1 MQVSTLNITE
11 FKPIELQEME
21 KASFMN
27 RTDEKF
33 WFHSKHL
40 PGIIQ
45 SIYNDYYI
53 LSIKGQNKFPYA
65 TTYYDTADDEMYIMH
80 HNGKL
85 KRIKIRKREYVF
97 SGLTFLE
104 IKEKNNKGKTLKR
117 RIERSVPKSNGFTA
131 KESELINTTTA
142 FDTSS
147 LKSTLKNS
155 FTRITLVNKNFTERC
170 TIDYDLTFKANKTTR
185 PLDSIAII
193 EIKSDKFNK
202 ESPLKKCL
210 NDLRI
215 RSSGFS
221 KYCIGRVLTDPD
233 IKNNTFKKKLR
244 RIEKEINESLLS

>member
-40 PGIIQ
+40 PEIIQ
-45 SIYNDYYI
+45 SVYNDYYI
-53 LSIKGQNKFPYA
+53 LSIEGQNKFPYA

-97 SGLTFLE
+97 SGLSFLE

-117 RIERSVPKSNGFTA
+117 RIERSVPNSNGFTIR
-131 KESELINTTTA
+131 ESELINATTP

-155 FTRITLVNKNFTERC
+155 FTRITLVNKNFSERC
-170 TIDYDLTFKANKTTR
+170 TIDYDLSFTAKNVNR
-185 PLDSIAII
+185 SLDSIAII

-202 ESPLKKCL
+202 QSPLKKAL
-210 NDLRI
+210 NDLKI

-221 KYCIGRVLTDPD
+221 KYCIGRVLTDPEL
-233 IKNNTFKKKLR
+233 KNNSFKKKVR